1 MVNLRVKWI
10 MQLTFVPVEEFYFEL
25 TLAIKPLGD
34 LENAE
39 LAAHVGSI
47 LKERF
52 GQSSTVASA
61 TQNTYNYVFKVTDV
75 DNSPFNRLVVSIGD
89 WGNNLRLSSVYGWM
103 LNETHRAEKSDR
115 FASRDQFAQDFKTYV
130 QSWLGV
136 TF

>member
-1 MVNLRVKWI
+1 M
-10 MQLTFVPVEEFYFEL
+10 
-25 TLAIKPLGD
+25 GD
-34 LENAE
+34 IENAE
-39 LAAHVGSI
+39 LATRVGSI

-61 TQNTYNYVFKVTDV
+61 TQNTYNYVFKITDV
-75 DNSPFNRLVVSIGD
+75 DNSPFNRLIVSIGD
-89 WGNNLRLSSVYGWM
+89 WGNNLRLSSDYGWM
-103 LNETHRAEKSDR
+103 LNESHRAEKSDR